1 MLLVFGLSQPS
12 IRLVRSYAFDNQHS
26 TAQHGFN
33 SVFFLFLS
41 LLFSIVHTALVQLYW
56 CIKFMSMYFSLV
68 FILNVL
74 YIEPMHLETL
84 VSLVLKITQKIVTFQ
99 SSHYIAFSILR
110 IVFFFVVLEISYRL
124 RPIFDKQHSIVH
136 IKQTLI
142 FIWFVVFSFRT
153 FFGVK
158 KPKK

>member
-110 IVFFFVVLEISYRL
+110 IVFFFRCFGNIIQIETNFWQTTSDCAHKTDFNFYLICCFFFSH
-124 RPIFDKQHSIVH
+124 IF
-136 IKQTLI
+136 
-142 FIWFVVFSFRT
+142 WC
-153 FFGVK
+153 
-158 KPKK
+158 